1 MSVTGV
7 LTTPGTP
14 GAGLRGRPPLL
25 VLPPPML
32 APLPQPHR
40 HLDCLVVGGV
50 DRGHT
55 LDRHPLPL
63 QIEITLDCE
72 RIFSLHTFYDVRYPY
87 PSDQPRVSQDGCLEH
102 LASGVGSVL
111 YGICLGLDRRDL
123 LMGVPSDMSRWDKRL
138 KGLNWSLFMKM
149 SHNFQFCFK
158 HSIFKLK

>member
-7 LTTPGTP
+7 LTTPGPP
-14 GAGLRGRPPLL
+14 GAGLSGRPPLL

-63 QIEITLDCE
+63 QIEITLKWE
-72 RIFSLHTFYDVRYPY
+72 FVFFIL
-87 PSDQPRVSQDGCLEH
+87 
-102 LASGVGSVL
+102 
-111 YGICLGLDRRDL
+111 
-123 LMGVPSDMSRWDKRL
+123 
-138 KGLNWSLFMKM
+138 
-149 SHNFQFCFK
+149 
-158 HSIFKLK
+158 

>member
-63 QIEITLDCE
+63 QIEIILKCE
-72 RIFSLHTFYDVRYPY
+72 VFSSYCVLKYPHLC
-87 PSDQPRVSQDGCLEH
+87 DQPRVSQDGCLEH

-111 YGICLGLDRRDL
+111 YGICLGLNRRDL
-123 LMGVPSDMSRWDKRL
+123 LMRVPSDMSRWDKRL